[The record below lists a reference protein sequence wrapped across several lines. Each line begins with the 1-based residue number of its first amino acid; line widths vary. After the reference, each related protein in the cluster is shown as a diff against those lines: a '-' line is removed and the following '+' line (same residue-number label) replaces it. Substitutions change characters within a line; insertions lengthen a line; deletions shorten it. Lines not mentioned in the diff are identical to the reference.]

1 MKKLLIL
8 LAFTSALAACHY
20 GVEEADKTLKAN
32 DEYKSGAGSEYS
44 TNRGNDGV
52 LPNNETAVPADT
64 AASVAD
70 TTKK

>member
-8 LAFTSALAACHY
+8 LAFTSVLAACHY

-32 DEYKSGAGSEYS
+32 DEYKSGAGADYS

-52 LPNNETAVPADT
+52 LPNSEVSASIDT
-64 AASVAD
+64 AAAVAD

>member
-8 LAFTSALAACHY
+8 LAFTSVLAACHY

-32 DEYKSGAGSEYS
+32 DEYKSGAGAEYS

-52 LPNNETAVPADT
+52 LPNSEVAAPADT
-64 AASVAD
+64 TASVAD

>member
-52 LPNNETAVPADT
+52 LPNSEVTSPADT
-64 AASVAD
+64 TASIAD
-70 TTKK
+70 STKK

>member
-52 LPNNETAVPADT
+52 LPNSEVTSPADT
-64 AASVAD
+64 TASIAD

>member
-8 LAFTSALAACHY
+8 LAFTSVLAACHY

-52 LPNNETAVPADT
+52 LPNSEVTSPADT
-64 AASVAD
+64 TASIAD